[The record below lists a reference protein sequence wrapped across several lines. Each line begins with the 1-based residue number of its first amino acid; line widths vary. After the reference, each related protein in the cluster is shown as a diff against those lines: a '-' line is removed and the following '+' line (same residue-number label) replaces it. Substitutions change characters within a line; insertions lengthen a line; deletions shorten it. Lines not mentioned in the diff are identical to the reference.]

1 MFNSIMQG
9 IWGWMKP
16 RLPQMIKP
24 DEVMRRAMDA
34 GKANGTPSNVIG
46 MMEDIVT
53 TSGYADRLNNPE
65 IRNILDSFK
74 KQEDTGN
81 IIPHA
86 VKLAKEFGIF
96 PNIMSFFG
104 GK

>member
-1 MFNSIMQG
+1 MFNNVMQG
-9 IWGWMKP
+9 IWGWMRSK
-16 RLPQMIKP
+16 LPQNISP
-24 DEVMRRAMDA
+24 DEIMRKAMEA
-34 GKANGTPSNVIG
+34 GKANGTPSSVIG
-46 MMEDIVT
+46 VMEDIVST
-53 TSGYADRLNNPE
+53 AGCGDRLNNPE
-65 IRNILDSFK
+65 VRNILDSFK
-74 KQEDTGN
+74 KQQDTGN